1 MYSTLFCLALLTA
14 TAASFTIDDPQLT
27 QCQDTTISWS
37 EGTPPYYLVV
47 VDPKDPC
54 GEPIFDFGELHSTV
68 TKWDVDMPENKE
80 VKLYV
85 EDSGPNEAW
94 SKILTVGASDDASCL
109 SQSVL
114 SYFNMTTSNTASK
127 TASNTASNTSD
138 TSHDTPP
145 SSPSGDIVPVGA
157 ANAGNNPSYSG
168 ASSTRPGT
176 STVLVALF
184 AATISL
190 AL

>member
-1 MYSTLFCLALLTA
+1 MLFFSLALTLA
-14 TAASFTIDDPQLT
+14 NS
-27 QCQDTTISWS
+27 
-37 EGTPPYYLVV
+37 TPPSPSGTSTCQRVRKFCSMSRTPGLIMKRGVKPYVALADYSHPLTSSLV
-47 VDPKDPC
+47 DRRSQRRRIMLISIRALILQHDHPFHDLKHC
-54 GEPIFDFGELHSTV
+54 LKHGLKHQR
-68 TKWDVDMPENKE
+68 
-80 VKLYV
+80 YV
-85 EDSGPNEAW
+85 RSPSIG
-94 SKILTVGASDDASCL
+94 LDDLDEYVCR
-109 SQSVL
+109 
-114 SYFNMTTSNTASK
+114 SN
-127 TASNTASNTSD
+127 
-138 TSHDTPP
+138 DTPP